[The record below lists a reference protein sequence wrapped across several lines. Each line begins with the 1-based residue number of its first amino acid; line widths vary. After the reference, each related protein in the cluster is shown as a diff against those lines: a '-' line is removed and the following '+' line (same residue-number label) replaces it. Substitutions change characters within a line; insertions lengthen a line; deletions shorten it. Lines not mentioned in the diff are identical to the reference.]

1 MRGLAHLLT
10 ELVLIRP
17 APNPERPLTFWMAA
31 AALSLT
37 IAAAVAVQPGGLE
50 DFWLVREWIA
60 HWVQHGNP
68 YEAYRNLDYP
78 PGALL
83 LLWPL
88 ALLPQSVAPFVVTL
102 VTIATGASGAWIL
115 TGWFADRL
123 GVLLRWQDRAT
134 LVAVMLAGSA
144 VRGAIWRGQSTSLA
158 LLFGALTLRWSQR
171 RPVLAAVALA
181 LCAFKPHIAVGFALI
196 LLLTERWRVLLIAAG
211 LVLAQTL
218 LFAWSVD
225 NTLPQVLANY
235 TDNLLTLYGGPDRII
250 GLLSLRWVIEDLVGN
265 QVIATVVY
273 GTLATASLAL
283 IAAAARRHP
292 EKMAA
297 QVAAACLL
305 WSLLFL
311 PHQLY
316 NGVLAAPAIWLLM
329 WPEAGLLSSPR
340 LRVIVVGAIVL
351 FRVID
356 VPRSLRVLS
365 RVLGEIDW
373 LSTLS
378 LMLSPGVLT
387 VMLALALSALARSLA
402 ASPPHARRSEASPR

>member
-1 MRGLAHLLT
+1 
-10 ELVLIRP
+10 
-17 APNPERPLTFWMAA
+17 
-31 AALSLT
+31 
-37 IAAAVAVQPGGLE
+37 
-50 DFWLVREWIA
+50 
-60 HWVQHGNP
+60 
-68 YEAYRNLDYP
+68 
-78 PGALL
+78 
-83 LLWPL
+83 
-88 ALLPQSVAPFVVTL
+88 
-102 VTIATGASGAWIL
+102 
-115 TGWFADRL
+115 
-123 GVLLRWQDRAT
+123 
-134 LVAVMLAGSA
+134 
-144 VRGAIWRGQSTSLA
+144 
-158 LLFGALTLRWSQR
+158 
-171 RPVLAAVALA
+171 
-181 LCAFKPHIAVGFALI
+181 
-196 LLLTERWRVLLIAAG
+196 
-211 LVLAQTL
+211 
-218 LFAWSVD
+218 
-225 NTLPQVLANY
+225 VLANY

>member
-1 MRGLAHLLT
+1 
-10 ELVLIRP
+10 
-17 APNPERPLTFWMAA
+17 
-31 AALSLT
+31 
-37 IAAAVAVQPGGLE
+37 
-50 DFWLVREWIA
+50 
-60 HWVQHGNP
+60 
-68 YEAYRNLDYP
+68 
-78 PGALL
+78 
-83 LLWPL
+83 
-88 ALLPQSVAPFVVTL
+88 
-102 VTIATGASGAWIL
+102 
-115 TGWFADRL
+115 
-123 GVLLRWQDRAT
+123 
-134 LVAVMLAGSA
+134 
-144 VRGAIWRGQSTSLA
+144 
-158 LLFGALTLRWSQR
+158 
-171 RPVLAAVALA
+171 VLAAVALA